1 MLLFSTKFPSEIAA
15 ALGLATS
22 TPLTEGSRKTQRAL
36 YIKDPKTKILMI
48 LNWFGDKM
56 VIFVV
61 PSSSRSTP
69 VFRTCSRALQLTK
82 RPLWSTIG

>member
-36 YIKDPKTKILMI
+36 YFEKLKDS
-48 LNWFGDKM
+48 G
-56 VIFVV
+56 
-61 PSSSRSTP
+61 
-69 VFRTCSRALQLTK
+69 
-82 RPLWSTIG
+82 

>member
-36 YIKDPKTKILMI
+36 YMKCNYLQQIRENNPK
-48 LNWFGDKM
+48 
-56 VIFVV
+56 
-61 PSSSRSTP
+61 P
-69 VFRTCSRALQLTK
+69 
-82 RPLWSTIG
+82 

>member
-36 YIKDPKTKILMI
+36 YQ
-48 LNWFGDKM
+48 F
-56 VIFVV
+56 
-61 PSSSRSTP
+61 PSNIRVLSLLLDASAT
-69 VFRTCSRALQLTK
+69 
-82 RPLWSTIG
+82 

>member
-36 YIKDPKTKILMI
+36 Y
-48 LNWFGDKM
+48 NVGY
-56 VIFVV
+56 VISV
-61 PSSSRSTP
+61 P
-69 VFRTCSRALQLTK
+69 LLTK
-82 RPLWSTIG
+82 KSIALMRREKHGLYAI